1 MSFSHCATTNWEMI
15 QTTNNQN
22 NDSNKTMHK
31 QIENDK
37 ENNLSRRRTKM
48 CQANEWRRSL
58 LNGRNEEHGTQKKKG
73 RRSTNEGRSD
83 SYTDESLFFLQRKGK
98 GHFDPFTLVASN
110 EGRSYREKIKNI
122 LVFSPQLL
130 GVPVKMLDAQ
140 NNRLWFRCESISKS
154 QIEVNG
160 NEFFGKTTYP
170 SKLLLLYGLYR
181 TISFVGQLK
190 MK

>member
-1 MSFSHCATTNWEMI
+1 M
-15 QTTNNQN
+15 
-22 NDSNKTMHK
+22 
-31 QIENDK
+31 
-37 ENNLSRRRTKM
+37 
-48 CQANEWRRSL
+48 
-58 LNGRNEEHGTQKKKG
+58 
-73 RRSTNEGRSD
+73 
-83 SYTDESLFFLQRKGK
+83 
-98 GHFDPFTLVASN
+98 
-110 EGRSYREKIKNI
+110 
-122 LVFSPQLL
+122 L

-190 MK
+190 MKWMNNLENDEEDEVQAEDIGWGRRFWQYNVVNFLHMEYN